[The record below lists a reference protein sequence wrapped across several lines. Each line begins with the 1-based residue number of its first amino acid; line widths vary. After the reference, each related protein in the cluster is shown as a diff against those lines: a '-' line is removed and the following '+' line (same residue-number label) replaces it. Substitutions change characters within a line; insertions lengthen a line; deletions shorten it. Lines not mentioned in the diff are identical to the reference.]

1 MSLPCSVDALW
12 LWRAGLYGW
21 PWPSLA
27 RHGIGV
33 TRNDL
38 FRFGSVEQGRR
49 GRGGVREGCGSCEPH
64 VQSACAPLVLALC
77 LSFVVSVAAGEGE
90 ERAR

>member
-38 FRFGSVEQGRR
+38 FRFGNVEQGKSP
-49 GRGGVREGCGSCEPH
+49 GLLVVPAKGVVG
-64 VQSACAPLVLALC
+64 
-77 LSFVVSVAAGEGE
+77 VSRMCSV
-90 ERAR
+90 RVRLLF